1 VRFQVSPAAGMRG
14 VRVCL
19 MLLARNAVLFLGQSG
34 FNPVKESTP
43 VQALCSH
50 AML

>member
-1 VRFQVSPAAGMRG
+1 MCSGLTP
-14 VRVCL
+14 
-19 MLLARNAVLFLGQSG
+19 LARNAVLFLGQSG